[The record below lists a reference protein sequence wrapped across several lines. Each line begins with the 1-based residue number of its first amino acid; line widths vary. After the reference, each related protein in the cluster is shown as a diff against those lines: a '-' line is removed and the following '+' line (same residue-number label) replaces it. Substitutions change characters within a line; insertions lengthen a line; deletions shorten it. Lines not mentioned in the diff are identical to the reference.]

1 MFARFKVAR
10 VVGDVAGPRDL
21 HCAPVSADGAAFSAG
36 HLVLAVK
43 PGEAPE
49 VTKGSEFD
57 LVLTPVPAGVDVD
70 LLGVAALGMA
80 LNAPAEEAPSPS
92 PVKRPSNKP
101 PKPKAED

>member
-10 VVGDVAGPRDL
+10 VVGDVAGPRDF
-21 HCAPVSADGAAFSAG
+21 HCVPVSADGAAFSAG

-57 LVLTPVPAGVDVD
+57 LVLTPVPAGVDVN
-70 LLGVAALGMA
+70 LS
-80 LNAPAEEAPSPS
+80 EEAPSPS

>member
-10 VVGDVAGPRDL
+10 VVGDVAGPRDF
-21 HCAPVSADGAAFSAG
+21 HCVPVSADGAAFSAG

-43 PGEAPE
+43 PGEAPDIG
-49 VTKGSEFD
+49 KHSEFD

-70 LLGVAALGMA
+70 LVGMA
-80 LNAPAEEAPSPS
+80 LNAPAEEAPSPG